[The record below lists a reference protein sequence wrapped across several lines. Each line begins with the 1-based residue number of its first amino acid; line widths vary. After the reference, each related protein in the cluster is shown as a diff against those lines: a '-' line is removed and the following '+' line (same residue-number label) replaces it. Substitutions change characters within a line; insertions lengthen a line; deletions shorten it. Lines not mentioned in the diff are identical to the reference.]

1 MVRWIGRDNGT
12 RNSPDTREEPRLA
25 ARLLTLREV
34 ADLLHAHPN
43 SIRRWSD
50 AGLLP
55 VVRIGRRG
63 DRRFR
68 ISDVEGFL
76 EGRAEGT
83 VDRARR

>member
-1 MVRWIGRDNGT
+1 MVRWIGRGNGT

-34 ADLLHAHPN
+34 ANFLHAHPN

-68 ISDVEGFL
+68 VSDLEEFL
-76 EGRAEGT
+76 EGVPKGP
-83 VDRARR
+83 